1 MRRYRLGSWKR
12 LPPCMQN
19 VLPKRCTPTAWCVSG
34 WLDQFGDWRGEE
46 VQGNSVRLAT
56 QSDSDKWGR

>member
-1 MRRYRLGSWKR
+1 MFNS
-12 LPPCMQN
+12 
-19 VLPKRCTPTAWCVSG
+19 
-34 WLDQFGDWRGEE
+34 GDWRGEE